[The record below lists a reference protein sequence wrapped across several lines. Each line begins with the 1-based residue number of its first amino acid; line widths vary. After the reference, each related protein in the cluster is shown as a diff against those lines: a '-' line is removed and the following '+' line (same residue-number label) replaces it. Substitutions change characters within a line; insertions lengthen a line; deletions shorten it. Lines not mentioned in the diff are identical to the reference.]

1 MNGFLGQCHWGKY
14 MHTLILLAALS
25 NQLSFNT
32 QQQGNIY
39 TIEPVATLTTDCQCS
54 MTLSATRSGTAGQ
67 STSNQRSSVSIKAN
81 EPIKLTSLSLNID
94 PGDSVT
100 IKVTL
105 TDGKGLQLEN
115 QWTPP
120 GKI

>member
-1 MNGFLGQCHWGKY
+1 

-25 NQLSFNT
+25 NQLTFAT

-39 TIEPVATLTTDCQCS
+39 TIEPVATLTSDCRCS
-54 MTLSATRSGTAGQ
+54 MTLAATRSGAAGQ
-67 STSNQRSSVSIKAN
+67 STSSQQSSVQIKAN
-81 EPIKLTSLSLNID
+81 QPIKLTSLSLNID
-94 PGDSVT
+94 PGDSVAIT
-100 IKVTL
+100 VTL
-105 TDGKGLQLEN
+105 TDGKDIHLEK